1 MSERNPQILDLDK
14 VIESNAGDKAR
25 RIPKFLI
32 RWFKKFIH
40 LDFINNFLKEGYV
53 GVEFC
58 ENAIKYNRQGG
69 YVSITAATE
78 EEYTV
83 IVSQKLLQFL
93 ACDEVESKEIYE
105 NCAYLPELMTR
116 LKTFQKMKESLLALQ
131 NRKAVSVQ
139 ELAAY
144 DRQLVCI
151 QKHGK
156 VAERQNHN
164 YYFSNT
170 KKLQDKENHK

>member
-1 MSERNPQILDLDK
+1 MEKRIDDNTKVPISRIFLLREPTSRHSKGNPFRLA
-14 VIESNAGDKAR
+14 VFVNAGER
-25 RIPKFLI
+25 VL
-32 RWFKKFIH
+32 FIH
-40 LDFINNFLKEGYV
+40 NQKTYPMEWAYDALPEKDRFV
-53 GVEFC
+53 C
-58 ENAIKYNRQGG
+58 EY
-69 YVSITAATE
+69 YATE
-78 EEYTV
+78 EEYTAV
-83 IVSQKLLQFL
+83 VSQKLSHFL
-93 ACDEVESKEIYE
+93 ECDEVESKEIYE

-116 LKTFQKMKESLLALQ
+116 LKTFQKMKDSLLALQ
-131 NRKAVSVQ
+131 NRKAISVQ

-170 KKLQDKENHK
+170 KKLQDKENLK